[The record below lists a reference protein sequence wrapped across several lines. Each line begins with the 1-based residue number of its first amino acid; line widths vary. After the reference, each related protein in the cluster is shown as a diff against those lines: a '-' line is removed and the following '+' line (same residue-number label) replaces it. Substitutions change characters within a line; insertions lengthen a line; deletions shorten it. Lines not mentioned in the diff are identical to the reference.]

1 MEILEL
7 SLDKIEDMILSGEIT
22 DAKTIVG
29 IYYLKNL
36 GYQ

>member
-1 MEILEL
+1 MEIFEL
-7 SLDKIEDMILSGEIT
+7 SLNEIENMIIQGKIT

-36 GYQ
+36 NNQ